1 MLPKTGYWH
10 TNTNLLVLNIL
21 KPKQMIRQSAVILL
35 SSLLIACSGDSI
47 VEEALI
53 DNEPVVSGLTIERAE
68 KVQEVFYTIPSPMET
83 ANLFYITGAEYK
95 TEATNSIKNIN
106 NYVTSGQ
113 KALNLGVYGADVSYA
128 NIFDQSEQSMLYI
141 NCTKKMTDALDIS
154 SAFDVAT
161 IERVEENMN
170 NRDSL
175 MVIIDDAFWII
186 DAHLKGNGQDHLS
199 ALIMTGGW
207 IEGLYLG
214 TQSLDREN
222 PDAELMKRVAAQKS
236 SLASL
241 MDLLITYDN
250 AEVMAVKQNMKV
262 LQTAYAKVDEKAIDP
277 VIIFKITDAVSK
289 VRAQII
295 R

>member
-1 MLPKTGYWH
+1 M
-10 TNTNLLVLNIL
+10 I
-21 KPKQMIRQSAVILL
+21 KQFAVILF
-35 SSLLIACSGDSI
+35 SSLLIACSGDDI
-47 VEEALI
+47 VEEAVI
-53 DNEPVVSGLTIERAE
+53 NNAPVVSDLTIERAE
-68 KVQEVFYTIPSPMET
+68 KAQEVFYTIPSPMET
-83 ANLFYITGAEYK
+83 ASLFHSLGIDYK
-95 TEATNSIKNIN
+95 TETTNSIKNIN

-128 NIFDQSEQSMLYI
+128 NVFDQSEQSMLYI
-141 NCTKKMTDALDIS
+141 NCTKKMADALDIS
-154 SAFDVAT
+154 SAFNVAT
-161 IERVEENMN
+161 IERVEENIN

-222 PDAELMKRVAAQKS
+222 PDTELMKRVAAQKS

-250 AEVMAVKQNMKV
+250 AEVMAVEQKMKA

-277 VIIFKITDAVSK
+277 VIIFKITDAVAQI
-289 VRAQII
+289 RAQII